1 MLITLYDMAGKMAT
15 GLRTLLRSFW
25 RRLKTKYRNRRL
37 MVDVASSV
45 DEGVML
51 WGGCM
56 KHSALIVCR
65 EVRLTENRQLLSH
78 LRLEHVYSLV
88 RTGAGHRSVGHGCI

>member
-1 MLITLYDMAGKMAT
+1 MASMYCSIASCSVVVCVTENKSISVSDVMLITLYDMAGKMAT

-37 MVDVASSV
+37 MVDVASSL

-56 KHSALIVCR
+56 KHSVPRSTL
-65 EVRLTENRQLLSH
+65 
-78 LRLEHVYSLV
+78 
-88 RTGAGHRSVGHGCI
+88 HRKS

>member
-1 MLITLYDMAGKMAT
+1 MLITLYDIAGKMDI

-37 MVDVASSV
+37 MVDVASSL

-51 WGGCM
+51 
-56 KHSALIVCR
+56 
-65 EVRLTENRQLLSH
+65 
-78 LRLEHVYSLV
+78 
-88 RTGAGHRSVGHGCI
+88 

>member
-37 MVDVASSV
+37 MVDVASLDKDV
-45 DEGVML
+45 V
-51 WGGCM
+51 
-56 KHSALIVCR
+56 
-65 EVRLTENRQLLSH
+65 LS
-78 LRLEHVYSLV
+78 EIQGNPMS
-88 RTGAGHRSVGHGCI
+88 GFIGK